1 MGNAREFR
9 VDGAENISGPEKTE
23 SMLMASTRE
32 GKVTCSRKL
41 NVMWHTHPEE
51 GLRVEVLSRVCF
63 FFYLRLLRRC
73 RGIFFLLSL
82 FFLNIFCCFVC
93 LICVCEGY
101 TWKVSSSCHQK
112 LEPMFGEEGRA
123 IHAVHGMAPRLQ
135 QQHFNNSNSFL

>member
-1 MGNAREFR
+1 MG
-9 VDGAENISGPEKTE
+9 E

-51 GLRVEVLSRVCF
+51 GLRVEVLSGVCF
-63 FFYLRLLRRC
+63 FL
-73 RGIFFLLSL
+73 IF
-82 FFLNIFCCFVC
+82 FCCFVC

-112 LEPMFGEEGRA
+112 PEPMFGEEGRA

>member
-1 MGNAREFR
+1 MG
-9 VDGAENISGPEKTE
+9 E

-51 GLRVEVLSRVCF
+51 GLRVEVLSGVCF
-63 FFYLRLLRRC
+63 FLSEAPEKVPRDFF
-73 RGIFFLLSL
+73 FFL
-82 FFLNIFCCFVC
+82 FFFFFNIFCCFVC

-123 IHAVHGMAPRLQ
+123 IHAVRGMAPRLQ

>member
-1 MGNAREFR
+1 M
-9 VDGAENISGPEKTE
+9 GAERDVAYSPRGRP
-23 SMLMASTRE
+23 
-32 GKVTCSRKL
+32 TCRGTFGG
-41 NVMWHTHPEE
+41 V
-51 GLRVEVLSRVCF
+51 F

-82 FFLNIFCCFVC
+82 FFFFNIFCCFVC